1 MIQAEGERR
10 DGDAELGGCEVGVKM
25 VDGSLER
32 PGATL
37 FLFHELC
44 HSAAPDGDQG
54 ELGGDKEAIWPT
66 SRRIARSPAM
76 SIQMLLA
83 VGIVTSH
90 RPGAVSAAFAL
101 PPDPEQVW
109 LSGLTPRQAEP
120 AVEIGKGAAGKRS
133 LPVESLRAVGSLAS
147 RMRLSSNWREQAEID
162 IHRLEAPR
170 VFALGAEMA
179 AGDVTN
185 ECAERRGRKRRR
197 EFLPESLSCGK
208 AAGD

>member
-1 MIQAEGERR
+1 
-10 DGDAELGGCEVGVKM
+10 
-25 VDGSLER
+25 
-32 PGATL
+32 
-37 FLFHELC
+37 
-44 HSAAPDGDQG
+44 
-54 ELGGDKEAIWPT
+54 
-66 SRRIARSPAM
+66 M

-109 LSGLTPRQAEP
+109 LSGLTPRPQKLKAEP

-147 RMRLSSNWREQAEID
+147 RMRVSSNGREQAEID